1 MIKKFL
7 ISIIILSFTSLKA
20 EIVKEVVI
28 EGNKRV
34 SDETIKVYGE
44 IEINKD
50 FSENDINNVLNNL
63 YSTNFFEDVKI
74 NLNNNKLII
83 SLKEYPVI
91 NQLILVGEKKKGNV
105 EQIKKLI
112 QLKER
117 RSFIRSYLAKDI
129 DIIKIILFIG
139 I

>member
-91 NQLILVGEKKKGNV
+91 NQLILVGEKRKVTSNK
-105 EQIKKLI
+105 
-112 QLKER
+112 
-117 RSFIRSYLAKDI
+117 
-129 DIIKIILFIG
+129 
-139 I
+139 

>member
-1 MIKKFL
+1 M
-7 ISIIILSFTSLKA
+7 
-20 EIVKEVVI
+20 VI

-91 NQLILVGEKKKGNV
+91 NQLILVGEKKKVTSN
-105 EQIKKLI
+105 K
-112 QLKER
+112 
-117 RSFIRSYLAKDI
+117 
-129 DIIKIILFIG
+129 
-139 I
+139 